1 MPIFIQE
8 DVRRLKGKEVQES
21 PRAPEVVPQHHF
33 IMDGMTF
40 TGCTLTALYHGNCDL
55 YRVYP
60 YVITGNP
67 SVLKPRQQDNEPS
80 TTLLTSAGRGSESD
94 HTPPSADSN
103 TQWGQGV
110 GGFPPW
116 A

>member
-8 DVRRLKGKEVQES
+8 DVRRLKGKEDQES

-40 TGCTLTALYHGNCDL
+40 TGCTLTAPYHGNCDL

-94 HTPPSADSN
+94 HTPPHQTVTPS
-103 TQWGQGV
+103 
-110 GGFPPW
+110 GGRG
-116 A
+116 